1 MYEAF
6 FSLAKRPFVPVPC
19 PDQYYPCAT
28 IEAARQTLARCI
40 ARAEGPAMVIG
51 PSGTGKT
58 LLCQVL
64 AEQFRAQLQVVVLTG
79 AGLGTR
85 RALLQAILYGLGQP
99 YRGMDEG
106 ELRLALVDHLC
117 GGKKKRRVASSD
129 REECLPSSDREECL
143 SSSDREE
150 CLSSSD
156 REECLSS
163 AGMLLLADEAHAMP
177 LRLLDELRTIANIV
191 QDGQSRAQIVLAGGP
206 VLEERLASPKLES
219 LAQRVVARCYLE
231 ALNRSETEAYIH
243 SQIEKAGGRAADIF
257 SAESCSCV
265 HQATDGVPRLVNH
278 LCDHVLLMA
287 YAAGRP
293 AILPEHVEEAWRD
306 LQQLPTPWNG
316 EGSGVGGQGSGARAQ
331 GSGIRG
337 QGAVEFGELTDEPE
351 AGIDSDA
358 HSPADSA
365 YPEPAEQLQRIETL
379 IAGLGSAPRDFEPAA
394 SGGPEVEVVIEDF
407 GDPFGE
413 RFQEEEL
420 VVDRF
425 AAAMARLES
434 RVESRESREEGRESR
449 VESRGGRESRGEEGG
464 WEGEDSPVGVAGEMP
479 GEVHAATAVLGR
491 AESEWASARVDAG
504 TEVAAMEEGCPNVEP
519 PQGPCAAPARPQK
532 YRQLF
537 CRLRGGAP

>member
-6 FSLAKRPFVPVPC
+6 FSLAKRPFAPVPC

-117 GGKKKRRVASSD
+117 GGKQKRRVASGD
-129 REECLPSSDREECL
+129 RQECL
-143 SSSDREE
+143 SSSDRQE
-150 CLSSSD
+150 CLSSS
-156 REECLSS
+156 
-163 AGMLLLADEAHAMP
+163 GMLLLVDEAHAMP
-177 LRLLDELRTIANIV
+177 LRLLDEIRTIANMV
-191 QDGQSRAQIVLAGGP
+191 QDGQARARIVLAGGP

-219 LAQRVVARCYLE
+219 LAQRLVARCYLE

-243 SQIEKAGGRAADIF
+243 AQIEKAGGRATDVF
-257 SAESCSCV
+257 PAESCSRV

-316 EGSGVGGQGSGARAQ
+316 EGSEVGGQ

-337 QGAVEFGELTDEPE
+337 QGSGVRGQGAIEFGELTDEPA
-351 AGIDSDA
+351 AGMDSDA
-358 HSPADSA
+358 HASADSTYA
-365 YPEPAEQLQRIETL
+365 EPAEQLQRIETL

-425 AAAMARLES
+425 AAAMASRLES
-434 RVESRESREEGRESR
+434 RVESRESR
-449 VESRGGRESRGEEGG
+449 VKGG
-464 WEGEDSPVGVAGEMP
+464 
-479 GEVHAATAVLGR
+479 GR
-491 AESEWASARVDAG
+491 AEANKAVGKARIRPSASRQRD
-504 TEVAAMEEGCPNVEP
+504 
-519 PQGPCAAPARPQK
+519 PARRRRP
-532 YRQLF
+532 RRSLGVPRASG
-537 CRLRGGAP
+537 CRPGRRSTDSCFAGCAGGHRSRRGGCFTACRDTSMATSQRKCTAVGGAAVAQRREDTRGSR